1 MTNRVVFFVF
11 CLALLALV
19 ACRSG
24 QAKPSLKIIEVEE
37 RTSMMNG
44 SFLDPLGEA
53 LRKSGNVMSPEDAL
67 AAAKG
72 GAFGLDA
79 APLEYPQELRFILGT
94 FFFEPG
100 VGPALAALGPDARLG
115 HAFYTISSDRRI
127 TCAPAGGGSIAA
139 PGTPPPPHP
148 TPGTCRW
155 EVTVDATTGEVLG
168 MTVAPTCPEFPLP
181 RTCR

>member
-19 ACRSG
+19 ACGSG
-24 QAKPSLKIIEVEE
+24 QTKPSLNVIEVEE

-53 LRKSGNVMSPEDAL
+53 LRKSGNVVSPEDAL

-100 VGPALAALGPDARLG
+100 AVLPSPHWDRTRVWVTPSTRLV
-115 HAFYTISSDRRI
+115 AT
-127 TCAPAGGGSIAA
+127 GGSHARQQAA
-139 PGTPPPPHP
+139 V
-148 TPGTCRW
+148 R
-155 EVTVDATTGEVLG
+155 
-168 MTVAPTCPEFPLP
+168 
-181 RTCR
+181 